1 MFKTPSG
8 GEEKQSP
15 ARRREGNSTGT
26 SSTGSSP
33 ISYPHQHSL
42 SRDLSFDS
50 LGLFGRPRREGSID
64 SMSSELSLDM
74 PSFTEQGSESTT
86 VARLDKLQEEID
98 QLKSNCQMMD
108 EEFETVKC
116 NRNLPGLTDLLEV
129 AEHNQGDF
137 TVEDFVRQQ
146 SAKACFKGLFD
157 FNCQSIF
164 TMWVSFVSSYSKEN
178 VCTC

>member
-1 MFKTPSG
+1 
-8 GEEKQSP
+8 
-15 ARRREGNSTGT
+15 
-26 SSTGSSP
+26 
-33 ISYPHQHSL
+33 
-42 SRDLSFDS
+42 
-50 LGLFGRPRREGSID
+50 
-64 SMSSELSLDM
+64 M

-157 FNCQSIF
+157 LNCQSSF
-164 TMWVSFVSSYSKEN
+164 TISVSFVSSYSKEN
-178 VCTC
+178 LCTC